1 MKVFGLAG
9 YSGAGKTTLLEQLIP
24 RFVAR
29 GLTVSLIKHTHHD
42 FDLDRSGKDSHRH
55 REAGAT
61 EVMLVCDRRWVL
73 MHELRGR
80 PEPSFEEQLANLSPC
95 DLLLVEGFKAT
106 PIPKLEVHRPENGKP
121 FIWPENPSVVALAM
135 PKAVP
140 MPNGCALPR
149 LDLDDRDG
157 IAAFILDFLD
167 RQQDAASAR
176 LGMEP
181 K

>member
-1 MKVFGLAG
+1 VNIFGFAG
-9 YSGAGKTTLLEQLIP
+9 YSGAGKTTLIEQLIP

-29 GLTVSLIKHTHHD
+29 GLTVSLIKHTHHN

-61 EVMLVCDRRWVL
+61 EVMLVCDQRWVL

-80 PEPSFEEQLANLSPC
+80 PEPSFEEQIANLSPC

-121 FIWPENPSVVALAM
+121 FIWPQNPSVVAVAL
-135 PKAVP
+135 
-140 MPNGCALPR
+140 PNSAELPAQCPLPR
-149 LDLDDRDG
+149 LDLDDREA
-157 IAAFILDFLD
+157 IAAFILDYLD
-167 RQQDAASAR
+167 RQGEAVSSTLA
-176 LGMEP
+176 